1 MAGTETAERKQYMA
15 IYLVD
20 FENIGYNGLKG
31 IEKLPE
37 GDQVHLFYSSN
48 ADKLT
53 FDIHLCI
60 NASKARIFYYKVETG
75 AKNALDFQLAT
86 YLGSLTA
93 QNPDENYF
101 IVSNDDGFHYI
112 IQFWKQRGVDI
123 QQISNLQFQSIEENQ
138 VLDLLPAFCRDDA
151 DEIMACI
158 NEFKSKQGIN
168 NALVKQFGNKKG
180 SEIYRAIKGLLK
192 N

>member
-1 MAGTETAERKQYMA
+1 MVQYRLRVLQVIRKG
-15 IYLVD
+15 
-20 FENIGYNGLKG
+20 NILEVNR
-31 IEKLPE
+31 
-37 GDQVHLFYSSN
+37 QVVNIS
-48 ADKLT
+48 
-53 FDIHLCI
+53 
-60 NASKARIFYYKVETG
+60 
-75 AKNALDFQLAT
+75 
-86 YLGSLTA
+86 
-93 QNPDENYF
+93 
-101 IVSNDDGFHYI
+101 IVVRPHHF
-112 IQFWKQRGVDI
+112 RGI

>member
-1 MAGTETAERKQYMA
+1 MQHR
-15 IYLVD
+15 
-20 FENIGYNGLKG
+20 
-31 IEKLPE
+31 
-37 GDQVHLFYSSN
+37 
-48 ADKLT
+48 
-53 FDIHLCI
+53 
-60 NASKARIFYYKVETG
+60 
-75 AKNALDFQLAT
+75 LAT

-93 QNPDENYF
+93 ANPDENYF

-112 IQFWKQRGVDI
+112 IQFWKQRSVDI

-138 VLDLLPAFCRDDA
+138 VLDLLPASCKDDA
-151 DEIMACI
+151 DEVMACI

>member
-1 MAGTETAERKQYMA
+1 MKWHLFSGFLK
-15 IYLVD
+15 LV
-20 FENIGYNGLKG
+20 GYKG
-31 IEKLPE
+31 ES
-37 GDQVHLFYSSN
+37 GAVHLFYSSN

-60 NASKARIFYYKVETG
+60 NASKARVFYYKVETEP
-75 AKNALDFQLAT
+75 KMPWISSWRLTLVLPRRQILMRTILSSAT
-86 YLGSLTA
+86 MTA
-93 QNPDENYF
+93 STISSSSETT
-101 IVSNDDGFHYI
+101 
-112 IQFWKQRGVDI
+112 QRGYPAD
-123 QQISNLQFQSIEENQ
+123 LQPPVPEHRGKSGS
-138 VLDLLPAFCRDDA
+138 DLLPASCKDDA
-151 DEIMACI
+151 DEVMACI

>member
-1 MAGTETAERKQYMA
+1 MA

-60 NASKARIFYYKVETG
+60 NASKARVFYYKVEPEQ
-75 AKNALDFQLAT
+75 KMPWISSWRLISD
-86 YLGSLTA
+86 SLTA
-93 QNPDENYF
+93 ANPDENYF

-112 IQFWKQRGVDI
+112 IQFWKQRSVDI

-138 VLDLLPAFCRDDA
+138 VLDLLPASCKDDA
-151 DEIMACI
+151 DEVMACI